1 MQEIIANKVWTLSD
15 FLSANQCQNFRHII
29 DTVASHNNRN
39 FSCSGEFYNSVF
51 KDQDIADMFLQRLRA
66 YDTPSNIINA
76 APYIT
81 FAHYRNQQQFGI
93 HTDTGCINHAAKLET
108 GYVLLIYLNDNFSGG
123 ETTFYD
129 ASFEL
134 LKTIEPVTGTA
145 VLFSI
150 DMLHAGNTV
159 TAGEKY
165 WCGADIMIPFTY
177 NIDRLKY

>member
-1 MQEIIANKVWTLSD
+1 MQEIIPHKVWTLKSFLTSNECQD
-15 FLSANQCQNFRHII
+15 FRNTI
-29 DTVASHNNRN
+29 DNAASQRS

-51 KDQDIADMFLQRLRA
+51 KDHAIADMFLGRLLT
-66 YDTPSNIINA
+66 YDIPSNIVNV

-81 FAHYRNQQQFGI
+81 FAHYQNQQQFGI
-93 HTDTGCINHAAKLET
+93 HTDTGCINHATKSET

-129 ASFEL
+129 DKFQL
-134 LKTIEPVTGTA
+134 LETITPATGTA
-145 VLFSI
+145 VLFAI

-159 TAGEKY
+159 TQGEKY

-177 NIDRLKY
+177 DISHLKY